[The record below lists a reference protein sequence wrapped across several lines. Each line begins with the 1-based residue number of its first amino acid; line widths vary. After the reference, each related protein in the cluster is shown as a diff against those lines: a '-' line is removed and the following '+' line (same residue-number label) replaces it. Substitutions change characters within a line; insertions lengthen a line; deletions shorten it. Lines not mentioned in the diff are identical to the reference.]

1 MIRLKVV
8 KVKNLASLVCGSPL
22 GWARSSL
29 QIFFLKVFFFQSN
42 TVQHISGLERLFFVA
57 SVCHNMGFIYIL
69 ALHQQVFRCSYA
81 SVAHRI

>member
-29 QIFFLKVFFFQSN
+29 QIFFPKVFFFQSN
-42 TVQHISGLERLFFVA
+42 TVQHISGLDRLFLVA